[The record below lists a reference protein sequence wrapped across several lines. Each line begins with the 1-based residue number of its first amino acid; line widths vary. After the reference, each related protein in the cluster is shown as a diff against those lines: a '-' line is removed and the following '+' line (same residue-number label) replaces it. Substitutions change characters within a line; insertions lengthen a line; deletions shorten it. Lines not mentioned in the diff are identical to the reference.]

1 MKGARGFDFNS
12 FVYRAR
18 KPFHPTRLN
27 DLYMDPN
34 FMIPSYASCK
44 EDKTE
49 EEKKK
54 LEKDDEIKLKKIQ
67 KEANGKQK
75 ER

>member
-1 MKGARGFDFNS
+1 
-12 FVYRAR
+12 
-18 KPFHPTRLN
+18 
-27 DLYMDPN
+27 
-34 FMIPSYASCK
+34 MIPSYASCK

-54 LEKDDEIKLKKIQ
+54 LEKDDAIELKKIQ

-75 ER
+75 ERRNLMGELLRSKGFMWVAWPTLMT